1 MGGDSALEMELVE
14 ALGSVT
20 CRSNV
25 DVLTLIS
32 AEHFKLLSP
41 TSSAEKPVR
50 GPTEAAVSYSY
61 FLFAFYWLE
70 ICKLPDH
77 LANKKKLR
85 QAS

>member
-1 MGGDSALEMELVE
+1 MELVE

-25 DVLTLIS
+25 EILTLIS

-50 GPTEAAVSYSY
+50 GPTEAAVIATS
-61 FLFAFYWLE
+61 FLHFTG
-70 ICKLPDH
+70 
-77 LANKKKLR
+77 
-85 QAS
+85 